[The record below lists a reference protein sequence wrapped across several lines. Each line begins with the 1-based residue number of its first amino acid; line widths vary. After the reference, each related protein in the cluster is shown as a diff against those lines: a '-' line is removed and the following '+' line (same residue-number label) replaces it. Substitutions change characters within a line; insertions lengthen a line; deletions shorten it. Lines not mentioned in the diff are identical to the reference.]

1 LSARSFAATYAFAL
15 YLQGDVE
22 KASQLL
28 LGGFSETELERPQI
42 ARYYG
47 LILAGRNDFPRT
59 AKFLD
64 LGAKANLFPEERKLV
79 EKAQLTIARR

>member
-1 LSARSFAATYAFAL
+1 MQKLHEKLRSIA
-15 YLQGDVE
+15 DEVE
-22 KASQLL
+22 KAAQL

-42 ARYYG
+42 AAYYG
-47 LILAGRNDFPRT
+47 VILAGSGDFPQA

-64 LGAKANLFPEERKLV
+64 LGAKANLLPEEGKLL

>member
-1 LSARSFAATYAFAL
+1 MLLRSIFKAMSKKRRNY
-15 YLQGDVE
+15 YLVVFQ
-22 KASQLL
+22 
-28 LGGFSETELERPQI
+28 TELERPQI

-47 LILAGRNDFPRT
+47 LILAGRSDFPRT

-64 LGAKANLFPEERKLV
+64 MGAKANLLPEERKLV